1 LAETDT
7 PLQSV
12 VQSVDSRSFENQ
24 SPVSSNKR
32 PTTES
37 RKDTMADKTMVAV
50 TVGDWLR
57 FDNPTSNPQQ
67 IFTIKMMMG

>member
-1 LAETDT
+1 M
-7 PLQSV
+7 

-24 SPVSSNKR
+24 SPVSPNKR
-32 PTTES
+32 PTTDS

-57 FDNPTSNPQQ
+57 LDNPTSDPRQV
-67 IFTIKMMMG
+67 FMIKMMIRCGMTG